1 MSASPARTRIITAA
15 HELFY
20 QHGVRATGVDRLIA
34 EGGVTKATF
43 YRHFPTKDDL
53 VLAYLAARHEHWMRW
68 FRDALTRYRAEQTL
82 SGRQHQPF
90 APLLRALEDW
100 FGNPEFRG
108 CAFINAAAELGPA
121 LPGALALTAAHKREM
136 VAEIATLLPEGQRGK
151 IAMAAGLAV
160 DGAIIRAQT
169 GADEAAQ
176 ALEALRTALAAL
188 AKTFQG

>member
-1 MSASPARTRIITAA
+1 MSVSPARTRMIAAA

-20 QHGVRATGVDRLIA
+20 QHGVRATGVDRIIA
-34 EGGVTKATF
+34 EAGVTKVTF

-68 FRDALTRYRAEQTL
+68 FTDALARYRAEQTL

-100 FGNPEFRG
+100 FWNPEFRG
-108 CAFINAAAELGPA
+108 CAFINAAAELGA
-121 LPGALALTAAHKREM
+121 TLPGALELTAAHKREM
-136 VAEIATLLPEGQRGK
+136 VAEIATLLPEAQRGK